1 MTVRE
6 IMKRAPWTIGETDTL
21 GNAQRLMSE
30 HHIRHLPVMFEGA
43 LVGMLSEVD
52 LLETRVH
59 SDGDERWWKIPVH
72 FAMHPAET
80 ADIDDDVDKVATRM
94 GATKVGAFAVLEHDK
109 LAGVISVVDVLLA
122 QGDSGRSAAH

>member
-1 MTVRE
+1 
-6 IMKRAPWTIGETDTL
+6 
-21 GNAQRLMSE
+21 
-30 HHIRHLPVMFEGA
+30 
-43 LVGMLSEVD
+43 MLSEVD

-80 ADIDDDVDKVATRM
+80 ADIDDDVDTVATRM

-122 QGDSGRSAAH
+122 QGANQRAPA